1 MTSAPAVSRDG
12 RSIAVVVRNRDRA
25 TLRVMDADGS
35 NVRAL
40 APNLD
45 VRDPPTWSPDGQ
57 WIAVGADEGSGGRI
71 FKVPVDGGPPVRLV
85 DEVSRAPQW
94 SPAGPDGS
102 FIVYATPQ
110 RAAVFALRAVTPDGK
125 PRAMPDVSVTRF
137 EERYHFMPDGRL
149 VVLGQGEN
157 YEFWMLDLT
166 TGQQRQLT
174 TFRSTD
180 AIESFD
186 ISPDG
191 KTILFDRVR
200 QNADIYTIDLK
211 SPRNR

>member
-1 MTSAPAVSRDG
+1 VSRDG
-12 RSIAVVVRNRDRA
+12 RIAVVVRNRDRA

-57 WIAVGADEGSGGRI
+57 WIAVGADEGSGVRI
-71 FKVPVDGGPPVRLV
+71 FKVPVDGRPPERLV
-85 DEVSRAPQW
+85 DEVSRAPLW
-94 SPAGPDGS
+94 SPDG
-102 FIVYATPQ
+102 FIVYATPL
-110 RAAVFALRAVTPDGK
+110 RGATFALRAVTPDGK
-125 PRAMPDVSVTRF
+125 LRAITDASVTGWG
-137 EERYHFMPDGRL
+137 ERYHFMRDGQL
-149 VVLGQGEN
+149 VVLGHGAN
-157 YEFWMLDLT
+157 YDFRTLDLT
-166 TGQQRQLT
+166 TGQQRQLA

-191 KTILFDRVR
+191 KTIVFDRVR

-211 SPRNR
+211 PPRNPDG

>member
-1 MTSAPAVSRDG
+1 MA
-12 RSIAVVVRNRDRA
+12 
-25 TLRVMDADGS
+25 
-35 NVRAL
+35 
-40 APNLD
+40 
-45 VRDPPTWSPDGQ
+45 
-57 WIAVGADEGSGGRI
+57 
-71 FKVPVDGGPPVRLV
+71 
-85 DEVSRAPQW
+85 
-94 SPAGPDGS
+94 GS

-110 RAAVFALRAVTPDGK
+110 GAAVFALRAVTPDGK

-137 EERYHFMPDGRL
+137 EERYHFMLDGRL
-149 VVLGQGEN
+149 VVLGQGAS
-157 YEFWMLDLT
+157 YDFWMLDLA
-166 TGQQRQLT
+166 TGQRRQLT

-211 SPRNR
+211 SPRTR